1 MMSLFEM
8 YRPRFVTTLAYM
20 LQSTEYLA
28 WPYLRWFWRTQD
40 FRLVIRRRDFVPTRP
55 ARALRALMAVGMFVQ
70 FSVGVSL
77 LIQWLWQGYD
87 GSWQWGVALLVSYPI
102 VWSHLVTVPLIA
114 GRWLIIEPRQRS
126 MVRSAAKIFAAHAGI
141 RVAVMGSYGKTSM
154 KEILRTV
161 LSEGKRVVATPANR
175 NVAVSH
181 ARFAQ
186 SLDPDAE
193 IVILEYG
200 EGRPGD
206 IARFAQLTA
215 PTHAVV
221 TGLAPAH
228 LDRYHSLGRVAKD
241 LFSISQFVEA
251 KRLYVNRDG
260 KDIGAYLS
268 KGMAKYG
275 GSGGLGWK
283 VTDVVIEPDAS
294 GMSFTISKGRR
305 SISLRTKLVGR
316 HMVGPVAF
324 AAALGLSLG
333 LSEEQVKAGVAKT
346 EPFEHRMQP
355 LHLGGALVIDDTYN
369 GNLEGVRAGTALL
382 AELPAERKWYVT
394 PGLVDQGRDT
404 AKIHHELGEL
414 VAAAVPDIVVLMDN
428 SVRQYIEAGLTV
440 GGFQGEVRVEADP
453 LRFYTDL
460 PLFVAAGDVVMMQND
475 WTDNY
480 Q

>member
-1 MMSLFEM
+1 MMSLLEM

-28 WPYLRWFWRTQD
+28 WPYVRWFWRTQD
-40 FRLVIRRRDFVPTRP
+40 FRSVIRRRGFVPTRP
-55 ARALRALMAVGMFVQ
+55 ARALRALMAAGMFVQ

-77 LIQWLWQGYD
+77 LVQWLWQGYD

-102 VWSHLVTVPLIA
+102 VWSHLVTIPLMA

-126 MVRSAAKIFAAHAGI
+126 MIRSATKIFAAHPGI
-141 RVAVMGSYGKTSM
+141 RLAVMGSYGKTSM

-186 SLDPDAE
+186 SLDPEAE
-193 IVILEYG
+193 IIVLEYG

-206 IARFAQLTA
+206 IARFAELTA
-215 PTHAVV
+215 PTHAIV

-228 LDRYHSLGRVAKD
+228 LDRYRSLDRVAKD
-241 LFSISQFVEA
+241 LFSISRFVDA
-251 KRLYVNRDG
+251 GRLYVNRDG
-260 KDIGAYLS
+260 KDIGPYLS
-268 KGMAKYG
+268 KDLVKYG
-275 GSGGLGWK
+275 SSGGMGWK
-283 VTDVVIEPDAS
+283 VTDVMIEPDAS

-305 SISLRTKLVGR
+305 SIGLRTRLVGR

-324 AAALGLSLG
+324 AATLALSLG
-333 LSEEQVKAGVAKT
+333 LSEEQVIAGVAKT

-355 LHLGGALVIDDTYN
+355 SRVGGALIIDDTYN
-369 GNLEGVRAGTALL
+369 GNLEGIRAGTALL
-382 AELPAERKWYVT
+382 AELPADRKWYVT
-394 PGLVDQGRDT
+394 PGLVEQGRDT
-404 AKIHHELGEL
+404 AKIHHEFGKL
-414 VAAAVPDIVVLMDN
+414 VAAASPDVVVLMDN

-440 GGFQGEVRVEADP
+440 GGFQGEVRIESDP
-453 LRFYTDL
+453 LQFYTDL
-460 PLFVAAGDVVMMQND
+460 PLFVAAGDVVLMQND